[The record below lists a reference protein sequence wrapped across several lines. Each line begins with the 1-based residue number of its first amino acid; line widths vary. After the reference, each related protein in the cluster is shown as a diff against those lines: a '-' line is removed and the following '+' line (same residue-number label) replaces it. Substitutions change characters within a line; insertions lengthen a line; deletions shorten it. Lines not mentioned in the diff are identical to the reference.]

1 MQRIKPREEFIN
13 KIYAVQILMAVVI
26 VFAHAATFTHVQ
38 AGGGPDF
45 IAVRFFN
52 DLTSFTGAAL
62 SVFMTISSFLLFYNY
77 DSQNAQRKIKDRL
90 LRNLIPFFAWN
101 TLGILYTRPAFQ
113 GIEDV
118 LSWYLLSNGCP
129 VFWFL
134 EMVTVLALLAPLN
147 YAVFKHKK
155 VGILL
160 LIVLGIFTLAA
171 KPDFHQ
177 FAFLTD
183 EVAIYLNRFRS
194 YIYAYTLGVFLAL
207 HFRDFVL
214 RESYGKV
221 ANMIGRFVIVY
232 LLFAPNNTLYHF
244 LFMHAFLFVWIA
256 TDLEVYKQKRW
267 YQTMSFF
274 LYAAHPLALSLVH
287 RLFNGLHLDG
297 LLADVPVSGIYALFW
312 RTVLSFATIA
322 ITLGVG
328 FLLQK
333 YVPFVY
339 ALAIGNRKTK

>member
-1 MQRIKPREEFIN
+1 MQRIKPSKEFVN
-13 KIYAVQILMAVVI
+13 KIYAVQILMAVV
-26 VFAHAATFTHVQ
+26 VVLAHAATFTHVQ
-38 AGGGPDF
+38 AINVPDF

-52 DLTSFTGAAL
+52 NLNAFTGVAL

-77 DSQNAQRKIKDRL
+77 DSQNAERKIKDRL
-90 LRNLIPFFAWN
+90 IRNLIPYFAWN
-101 TLGILYTRPAFQ
+101 TLGILYTRPSFH
-113 GIEDV
+113 GIGDV
-118 LSWYLLSNGCP
+118 LSWYLLSEGCP

-134 EMVTVLALLAPLN
+134 EMVTVAALLAPIN
-147 YAVFKHKK
+147 YKMFKNKK
-155 VGILL
+155 VGIFLL
-160 LIVLGIFTLAA
+160 LVIGIFTLLVM
-171 KPDFHQ
+171 PDFHR
-177 FAFLTD
+177 FSFLSND
-183 EVAIYLNRFRS
+183 VAVYLNRCRS
-194 YIYAYTLGVFLAL
+194 YIYAYSLGVFLAM

-214 RESYGKV
+214 QESYGKW
-221 ANMIGRFVIVY
+221 ANMLGRLVIVY
-232 LLFAPNNTLYHF
+232 FLFAPNDTIYYF
-244 LFMHAFLFVWIA
+244 LVIHAFLFVWIA
-256 TDLEVYKQKRW
+256 KDTMRYKQKHW

-322 ITLGVG
+322 ISLGVG